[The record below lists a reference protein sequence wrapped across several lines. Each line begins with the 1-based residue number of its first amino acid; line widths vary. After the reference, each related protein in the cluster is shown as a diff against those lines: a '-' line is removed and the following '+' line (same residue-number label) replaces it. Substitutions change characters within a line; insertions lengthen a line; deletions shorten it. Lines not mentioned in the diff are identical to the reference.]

1 MILPTKR
8 LRVEA
13 SLLGLGAEVIHLLD
27 RPKTIS
33 GVWEEMKAT
42 RDREQ
47 SAGSLNYEWFVLSLD
62 LLFAIGAVSLVDGE
76 LWRAKR

>member
-13 SLLGLGAEVIHLLD
+13 SLLGLGAEVLRLLD

-33 GVWEEMKAT
+33 GVWEEMKTT
-42 RDREQ
+42 RDRVQ
-47 SAGSLNYEWFVLSLD
+47 SAGSLNYEWFVLALD
-62 LLFAIGAVSLVDGE
+62 LLFVMNAVTLVDGE

>member
-13 SLLGLGAEVIHLLD
+13 SLLGLGADVLCLLN

-33 GVWEEMKAT
+33 GVWEELKAM

-47 SAGSLNYEWFVLSLD
+47 SAGSLNYEWFVLALD
-62 LLFAIGAVSLVDGE
+62 LLFAVSAVTLVDGE
-76 LWRAKR
+76 LWRAK